1 MPAAYAAAAFV
12 ALWAWQTS
20 PEGAPVVAARRSS
33 TKMLLGAG
41 NTLSNLMFAAF
52 QCGVAERLATST
64 VTIVALQAVGVP

>member
-1 MPAAYAAAAFV
+1 
-12 ALWAWQTS
+12 
-20 PEGAPVVAARRSS
+20 
-33 TKMLLGAG
+33 MLLGAG